1 MDSNQQAPPAPP
13 EAPDKEKMDQIR
25 RRRLEK
31 LSGTAIPTPKTEQKE
46 EGSSAPSSS
55 SSEPA
60 PAAPENVEPA
70 PKPKLNITKA
80 PPTATT
86 TPENPFSKLTARSS
100 NSTPT
105 PSVRISSEASSLKR
119 PRAESD
125 EQNPTRGTPARK
137 LAKPSND
144 EDVDEFAN
152 RILGQIFRITLDPA
166 QKVDAS
172 NHKLI
177 YLPNLRQELEEESAP
192 IQLSTERLDSALMEA
207 ASTVPHNKS
216 ILDYLLPA
224 WKRITKALKGLRGY
238 ANGKDAVLKE
248 ARRLCM
254 SYCIFSVEVPELFGR
269 EPNPNTD
276 SLTPYLLNEPGEDRG
291 ICPDF
296 LTEAISR
303 FAEDDTVKPMLTKA
317 VAGLSLQLSNMTMN
331 DNYKPYINALKQI
344 SQYAPL
350 VTAIAEDP
358 LFQMAT
364 SAPGIEKHTLLG
376 PFFRISPLQPEVSK
390 EYFAGPKTM
399 DPRRV
404 QASQEALRLTLQTHQ
419 TDLLDIINLF
429 VRAGPTSKNRT
440 LDWFAYIVNTNHK
453 RRALQ
458 PDAKSLS
465 SDGFLMN
472 VTVVLDGLCE
482 PFMDS
487 TFSKVS
493 RIDVDYLRR
502 NPRVDIKEET
512 KLNADQN
519 ASDEYYSTPV
529 EGTSNFIS
537 EIFFL
542 TLAAHHYGS
551 EATNSM
557 LKNLDKEIKYLAGK
571 LEEMEAERPK
581 IQASMNQHNLSVLET
596 NLQRYTLVLERHMQT
611 KFAIEGVLL
620 DKQMQAKSV
629 MFMRYV
635 TVWLLRTATQS
646 DYTPDKT
653 IELPLKEEQP
663 DAFRFLPEYV
673 LEDILSNLKFVFR
686 FIPDVL
692 FSAISDETIAL
703 CITFLTNSDYIK
715 NPYLKAKLVT
725 LLFHGTWP
733 VYHRTK
739 GVLGDALIGSKFAN
753 DHLLH
758 ALMKFYIEVE
768 STGAHTQ
775 FYDKFNIRYEIFQV
789 IKCIWSND
797 IYKQRLAQESKTNT
811 DFFLR
816 FVNLLLNDATYVL
829 DEALTKFPKIHELEE
844 ELKTKLTPEQREAK
858 SEELKT
864 ASSQA
869 TSYMQLT
876 NETISMMKLFT
887 KNLSA
892 SFTMPEIV
900 DRVAAMVNYT
910 LDTIV
915 GPKSAN
921 LKVESMEEKYKFN
934 PRNLLSEF
942 VEIYLNLGV
951 SDRFIEAVARDGRS
965 YKPANFANASRIM
978 ERYSLCPA
986 PELARWNKLQ
996 ARFAKAKQ
1004 LEDQDE
1010 GDLGELP
1017 EEFEDPLLAT
1027 LMVDPVTLPV
1037 SKMVVDRSTIR
1048 SHLLSDPHDPFN
1060 RSPLKI
1066 EDVIENTELKEKID
1080 KWRNDM
1086 REKARV
1092 ARQDQMD
1099 TTAG

>member
-1 MDSNQQAPPAPP
+1 MDPNQQGPPAPP

-25 RRRLEK
+25 QRRLEK
-31 LSGTAIPTPKTEQKE
+31 LSGTTIPTPKTEQKG
-46 EGSSAPSSS
+46 EGSSAPSSTS
-55 SSEPA
+55 SVPA
-60 PAAPENVEPA
+60 PAAPEKVEPA

-80 PPTATT
+80 PTATT
-86 TPENPFSKLTARSS
+86 TPENPFNKLTARPS
-100 NSTPT
+100 NNTPS
-105 PSVRISSEASSLKR
+105 PSVRKSSEATSLKR

-125 EQNPTRGTPARK
+125 EQNPGGTQARK
-137 LAKPSND
+137 LATPSNNEDLD
-144 EDVDEFAN
+144 EYAN
-152 RILGQIFRITLDPA
+152 RILGQIFRITLDPM

-172 NHKLI
+172 NHRLI

-192 IQLSTERLDSALMEA
+192 IQLSKERLDSALMEA
-207 ASTVPHNKS
+207 ASTVSHNKS

-224 WKRITKALKGLRGY
+224 WKRIIKALKGLRGY
-238 ANGKDAVLKE
+238 ANGKDAILKE
-248 ARRLCM
+248 AKRLCM

-276 SLTPYLLNEPGEDRG
+276 SLTPYLLNEAVEDRG

-350 VTAIAEDP
+350 VTAIADDP

-399 DPRRV
+399 DTRRI
-404 QASQEALRLTLQTHQ
+404 QTSQEALRLTLQTHQ
-419 TDLLDIINLF
+419 RDLLDIINLF

-458 PDAKSLS
+458 PDAKNLS

-493 RIDVDYLRR
+493 KIDVDYLRR
-502 NPRVDIKEET
+502 NPRVDISEET

-620 DKQMQAKSV
+620 DKQMQTKSV
-629 MFMRYV
+629 TFMRYV

-653 IELPLKEEQP
+653 I
-663 DAFRFLPEYV
+663 D
-673 LEDILSNLKFVFR
+673 

-703 CITFLTNSDYIK
+703 CITFLTNSNYIK

-725 LLFHGTWP
+725 LLYHGTWP

-768 STGAHTQ
+768 STGVHTQ

-844 ELKTKLTPEQREAK
+844 ELKTTKLTPEEREAK

-934 PRNLLSEF
+934 PRHLLSEF

-978 ERYSLCPA
+978 ERYHLCPA
-986 PELARWNKLQ
+986 LELVRWNKLK
-996 ARFAKAKQ
+996 ARFAKAKE

-1010 GDLGELP
+1010 SDLGELP

-1027 LMVDPVTLPV
+1027 LMMDPVTLPM

-1066 EDVIENTELKEKID
+1066 EDVIENPELKEKIG
-1080 KWRNDM
+1080 KWRSEM
-1086 REKARV
+1086 REKARA
-1092 ARQDQMD
+1092 ARQEKMD